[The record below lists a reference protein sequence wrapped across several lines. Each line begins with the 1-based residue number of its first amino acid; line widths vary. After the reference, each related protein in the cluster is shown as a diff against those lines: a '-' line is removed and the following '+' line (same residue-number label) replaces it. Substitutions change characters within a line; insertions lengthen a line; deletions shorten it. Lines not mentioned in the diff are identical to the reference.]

1 MCIQLN
7 HANTYRCDMDNNLA
21 IDLDLK
27 MLKCISIEW
36 YYSILGQTEIDS
48 LEMYEVDVNLSYSN
62 DEFRRKLILNY
73 Q

>member
-7 HANTYRCDMDNNLA
+7 HANTYRCDVDNNLA

-48 LEMYEVDVNLSYSN
+48 H
-62 DEFRRKLILNY
+62 
-73 Q
+73 